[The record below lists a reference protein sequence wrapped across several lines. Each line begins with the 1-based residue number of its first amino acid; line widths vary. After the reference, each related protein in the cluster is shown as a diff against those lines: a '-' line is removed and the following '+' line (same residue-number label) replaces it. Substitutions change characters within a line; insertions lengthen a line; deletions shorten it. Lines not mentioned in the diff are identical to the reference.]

1 MPENLTTACSSFVV
15 ADTIL
20 LQCLL
25 SATVRWP
32 ESAGVPAI
40 REMGAVRPTRAQ
52 SAHSCAAS
60 GAVLES

>member
-1 MPENLTTACSSFVV
+1 MLATACSSFVV
-15 ADTIL
+15 ADMIL

-40 REMGAVRPTRAQ
+40 REMGAVRPTRAPPPEQ
-52 SAHSCAAS
+52 FWNP
-60 GAVLES
+60 E

>member
-1 MPENLTTACSSFVV
+1 MLATACSSFVV

-40 REMGAVRPTRAQ
+40 REMGAVRPTRAPPPEQ
-52 SAHSCAAS
+52 FWNP
-60 GAVLES
+60 E

>member
-1 MPENLTTACSSFVV
+1 MKSHPVGFQNQILGSSSRLRDFGAAEKLTTCWSLVV
-15 ADTIL
+15 ADMIL

-40 REMGAVRPTRAQ
+40 REMG
-52 SAHSCAAS
+52 
-60 GAVLES
+60 